1 MWDSD
6 ILVIGFTGWETEK
19 ADPFGLAIL
28 LCAADG
34 TANNAALVWHGAYS
48 KLVLLL

>member
-34 TANNAALVWHGAYS
+34 TANNGM
-48 KLVLLL
+48 VLTLN